1 MSVSASID
9 ISILKNNIYNFSAKD
24 LIAIM
29 INNNWD
35 VKKEDKVCYLPL
47 GDNLFEW
54 TEKNISYSELMELV
68 TQKEENSE
76 TIGLILY
83 WKNTNIGV
91 SMLIFDN
98 LQVSF
103 NITMNRRRL
112 KSVRNMDITD
122 INWYVQ
128 KIINCF
134 DKFKVTEITFNQ
146 VW

>member
-98 LQVSF
+98 L
-103 NITMNRRRL
+103 
-112 KSVRNMDITD
+112 
-122 INWYVQ
+122 
-128 KIINCF
+128 
-134 DKFKVTEITFNQ
+134 
-146 VW
+146 